1 MQIQDLNYAGYPW
14 VQHTESV
21 ATALAMMEDE
31 QLTHLPVVEGTT
43 YQVLVSREALYE
55 VSDDSI
61 ALDQLG
67 WPLPRPSV
75 KPTDHFLAAVQVMG
89 EQGLSLVP
97 VITEQQELLATISA
111 LELTTAIGK
120 FLGLQAGGA
129 LLVLEK
135 EAQHYTA
142 SEVAKLVESNDAQLL
157 QLNTTV
163 NAQTGHIQITI
174 RLNKYE
180 VSDVIATFQRYDYTV
195 RFYVGEEQ
203 YANELKSNYDH
214 LIHYLKI

>member
-1 MQIQDLNYAGYPW
+1 MQVQDLNYAGYPW
-14 VQHTESV
+14 IQLTESV
-21 ATALAMMEDE
+21 STAIAMMEDE
-31 QLTHLPVVEGTT
+31 QLTHLPVVEENI
-43 YQVLVSREALYE
+43 YQGLVSREALYE
-55 VSDDSI
+55 VHDDSI
-61 ALDQLG
+61 ALQQLG
-67 WPLPRPSV
+67 WPRPRPSV
-75 KPTDHFLAAVQVMG
+75 KPTDHFLAALQIMG

-97 VITEQQELLATISA
+97 VITDQQELLATISA
-111 LELTTAIGK
+111 QELTTTVGK
-120 FLGLQAGGA
+120 FLGLQEGGA

-157 QLNTTV
+157 QLNSIV
-163 NAQTGHIQITI
+163 NTQTGIIQLTI

-195 RFYVGEEQ
+195 RFFVGEEQ
-203 YANELKSNYDH
+203 YANELRSNYDH

>member
-1 MQIQDLNYAGYPW
+1 
-14 VQHTESV
+14 
-21 ATALAMMEDE
+21 
-31 QLTHLPVVEGTT
+31 
-43 YQVLVSREALYE
+43 
-55 VSDDSI
+55 
-61 ALDQLG
+61 
-67 WPLPRPSV
+67 V
-75 KPTDHFLAAVQVMG
+75 KPTDHFLAALQIMG

-111 LELTTAIGK
+111 QELTTTVGK
-120 FLGLQAGGA
+120 FLGLQEGGA

-135 EAQHYTA
+135 EVQHYTA

-157 QLNTTV
+157 QLNSTV
-163 NAQTGHIQITI
+163 NTQTGIIQLTI

-195 RFYVGEEQ
+195 RFFVGEEQ
-203 YANELKSNYDH
+203 YANELRSNYDH

>member
-43 YQVLVSREALYE
+43 YQGLVSREALYE

-163 NAQTGHIQITI
+163 NAQTGNIQITI

>member
-1 MQIQDLNYAGYPW
+1 
-14 VQHTESV
+14 
-21 ATALAMMEDE
+21 
-31 QLTHLPVVEGTT
+31 
-43 YQVLVSREALYE
+43 
-55 VSDDSI
+55 
-61 ALDQLG
+61 
-67 WPLPRPSV
+67 
-75 KPTDHFLAAVQVMG
+75 
-89 EQGLSLVP
+89 
-97 VITEQQELLATISA
+97 
-111 LELTTAIGK
+111 
-120 FLGLQAGGA
+120 
-129 LLVLEK
+129 VLEK

>member
-1 MQIQDLNYAGYPW
+1 MQVQDLNYAGYPW
-14 VQHTESV
+14 IQLTESV
-21 ATALAMMEDE
+21 ATAIAMMEDE
-31 QLTHLPVVEGTT
+31 QLTHLPVVEENI
-43 YQVLVSREALYE
+43 YQGLVSREALYE
-55 VSDDSI
+55 VHDDSI
-61 ALDQLG
+61 ALQQLG

-75 KPTDHFLAAVQVMG
+75 KPTDHFLAALQIMG

-97 VITEQQELLATISA
+97 VITDQQELLATISA
-111 LELTTAIGK
+111 QELTTTVGK
-120 FLGLQAGGA
+120 FLGLQEGGA

-135 EAQHYTA
+135 EVQHYTA

-157 QLNTTV
+157 QLNSTV
-163 NAQTGHIQITI
+163 NTQTGIIQLTI

-195 RFYVGEEQ
+195 RFFVGEEQ
-203 YANELKSNYDH
+203 YANELRSNYDH

>member
-1 MQIQDLNYAGYPW
+1 MQVQDLNYAGYPW
-14 VQHTESV
+14 IQLTESV
-21 ATALAMMEDE
+21 ATAIAMMEDE
-31 QLTHLPVVEGTT
+31 QLTHLPVVEENI
-43 YQVLVSREALYE
+43 YQGLVSREALYE
-55 VSDDSI
+55 VHDDSI
-61 ALDQLG
+61 ALQQLG

-75 KPTDHFLAAVQVMG
+75 KPTDHFLAALQIMV

-97 VITEQQELLATISA
+97 VITDQQELLATISA
-111 LELTTAIGK
+111 QELTTTVGK
-120 FLGLQAGGA
+120 FLGLQERGA

-135 EAQHYTA
+135 EAQQYTA

-157 QLNTTV
+157 QLNSTV
-163 NAQTGHIQITI
+163 NTQTGIIQLTI

-195 RFYVGEEQ
+195 RFFVGEEQ
-203 YANELKSNYDH
+203 YANELRSNYDH

>member
-43 YQVLVSREALYE
+43 YQGLVSREALYE

-111 LELTTAIGK
+111 LEITTAIGK

-163 NAQTGHIQITI
+163 NVQTGHIQITI